1 MDTDA
6 LSAFVAIAKCG
17 SFSIAA
23 QQLFLTQ
30 PAISKRISK
39 LEQRLNHRLFD
50 RMGRELQLTEA
61 GKALLP
67 RAENILRELKEVE
80 RGIRDLSG
88 EIVGTLRVATSHH
101 VGLHHL
107 PPILRE
113 FASLHGNVNLQFEFL
128 DSELAHERVS
138 TGDCELA
145 VVTLDPNMGS
155 QFESFTIWEDPMFA
169 VASADHELA
178 HYTSVD
184 LSALSRY
191 SAILPDLNTYTG
203 RIIQNTFDSANLRIQ
218 VNMATNYLET
228 IKTMVS
234 VGLGWSILPLTL
246 IDDSMKILDIKGLNV
261 SRTLGVVK
269 HQRRSLS
276 NAGSAFLEIL
286 HKFNKKDTSTAPT

>member
-6 LSAFVAIAKCG
+6 LNAFVTIAKHG

-23 QQLFLTQ
+23 QHLHLTQ

-39 LEQRLNHRLFD
+39 LEEKLNHRLFH

-61 GKALLP
+61 GQALLP
-67 RAENILRELKEVE
+67 RAEHLLRELSEVE

-101 VGLHHL
+101 IGLHHL

-113 FASLHGNVNLQFEFL
+113 FASTHSNVNLQFEFL

-145 VVTLDPNMGS
+145 VVTLDPNMEHHL
-155 QFESFTIWEDPMFA
+155 ESFAVWDDPMYA

-178 HYTSVD
+178 QLNTMTLES
-184 LSALSRY
+184 LSQHP
-191 SAILPDLNTYTG
+191 AILPDLNTYTG
-203 RIIQNTFDSANLRIQ
+203 RIIQNSFSTAGLPIQ
-218 VNMATNYLET
+218 INMATNYLET
-228 IKTMVS
+228 IKMMVS
-234 VGLGWSILPLTL
+234 VGLGWSILPATL
-246 IDDSMKILDIKGLNV
+246 IDDSMTILELEDLGL

-269 HQRRSLS
+269 HRRRSLS
-276 NAGSAFLEIL
+276 NAGSAFLDVVRNFSG
-286 HKFNKKDTSTAPT
+286 KTAQFQ

>member
-6 LSAFVAIAKCG
+6 LNAFVTIAKHG

-23 QQLFLTQ
+23 QHLHLTQ

-39 LEQRLNHRLFD
+39 LEEKLNHRLFH

-61 GKALLP
+61 GQALLP
-67 RAENILRELKEVE
+67 RAEHLLRELSEVE

-101 VGLHHL
+101 IGLHHL

-113 FASLHGNVNLQFEFL
+113 FASTHSNVNLQFEFL

-145 VVTLDPNMGS
+145 VVTLDPNMERHL
-155 QFESFTIWEDPMFA
+155 ESFAVWDDPMYA
-169 VASADHELA
+169 VASSDHELA
-178 HYTSVD
+178 Q
-184 LSALSRY
+184 LSTMTLESLSQHP
-191 SAILPDLNTYTG
+191 AILPDLNTYTG
-203 RIIQNTFDSANLRIQ
+203 RIIQNSFSTAGLPIQ
-218 VNMATNYLET
+218 INMTTNYLET
-228 IKTMVS
+228 IKMMVS
-234 VGLGWSILPLTL
+234 VGLGWSILPATL
-246 IDDSMKILDIKGLNV
+246 IDDSMTILELEDLGL

-269 HQRRSLS
+269 HRRRSLS
-276 NAGSAFLEIL
+276 NAGSAFLDVVRNFSG
-286 HKFNKKDTSTAPT
+286 KTAQFQ